1 MANKADKSF
10 ELKISLNNSAFDDLP
25 IMMIDRVLNEVR
37 IELSF
42 DRLEGKIRDIN
53 GNTIGEYKVKGIDR

>member
-1 MANKADKSF
+1 MANKSF
-10 ELKISLNNSAFDDLP
+10 ELKFSMDNEAFDDYP

-53 GNTIGEYKVKGIDR
+53 GNTIGSYKVKGIDR